1 MTTILNIKKKNKF
14 ELKMINGKIQA
25 NSKMQDNRM
34 TSNSN
39 ETLVSQNEQFTCTK

>member
-1 MTTILNIKKKNKF
+1 MKTILKIKKNKF
-14 ELKMINGKIQA
+14 ELKMINGKIQV

-39 ETLVSQNEQFTCTK
+39 EMLVNQNEQFMCTK